1 MMLKGYRFFVFCLL
15 IFLSCSK
22 EEDKPT
28 PEIDIDK
35 PEVDTSVT
43 NENIE
48 GTWYVYAGEYMDR
61 FIQAP
66 PRYTVCGYD
75 YLVFSNNGLYKE
87 VLYSNNDCIPER
99 ESANWVLEN
108 GIITISNSQGEKEEL
123 PVIEFQSTELVVDFQ
138 YDIDNDGNED
148 SIKAYLR
155 PYDPLS
161 NNHIANSFVR
171 DLDETELLKFNWKVE
186 TDIDSFSSYEVYRS
200 VDGTCTKEGATL
212 LTEIND
218 INNSTYVDFDPP
230 ATQNNLCYFLKV
242 YSDDGLVGESELLS
256 VNPKE
261 LTMNG
266 ALNLINASLDGEHI
280 FLDWSEY
287 NNPYFSHYEIVYA
300 NTDGNNLLF
309 HEEDSIISI
318 DSFEETSFLD
328 IDPPYIENP
337 FFAIYAYNIFGT
349 KVVSNYEEV
358 IFRRKELTGPI
369 WLSHIE
375 IDVDEA
381 SVYLHGVSSIPEW
394 SNYGVNAILRIDYNE
409 SLLRSTT
416 NNEVYVAGEFPF
428 RKPFNFPEGK
438 ELVTN
443 GRSNLHFLDPIS
455 LTENFSFGSFYL
467 YEEFDLGGI
476 VDYTYTANGF
486 LVVIDATNIFVFQ
499 RNGEELILLDKEIH
513 YETHQGDNLERIL
526 QVNDNEIMVGHKNEE
541 QSILFKVD
549 ENGLLQN
556 KRVISIPLSS
566 SYIAKYKNTSFY
578 SDSNNTLIN
587 YGDRTLYSTISFQA
601 EVQMPDELF
610 ALGLDKNS
618 DYIFASTND
627 PDWYGSDAKTQ
638 YLKREILLFDT
649 ETNQIESIKTKGYPI
664 WVFQNDFGETF
675 SISIPENQII
685 TEFDV
690 FVEKIEMP

>member
-28 PEIDIDK
+28 SEIDIDK

-43 NENIE
+43 SEDIE
-48 GTWYVYAGEYMDR
+48 GAWYVFAGEYMDR
-61 FIQAP
+61 FIQVA

-75 YLVFSNNGLYKE
+75 YLVFSNNGVYKE

-123 PVIEFQSTELVVDFQ
+123 PVIEFQSTELVVNFQ

-186 TDIDSFSSYEVYRS
+186 PDIDSFSSYEVYRS

-218 INNSTYVDFDPP
+218 INNSTYIDFDPP

-242 YSDDGLVGESELLS
+242 YSDDGLVGESELLT

-261 LTMNG
+261 LIMNG

-300 NTDGNNLLF
+300 NTDGSNLLF

-318 DSFEETSFLD
+318 DSSEETSFLD
-328 IDPPYIENP
+328 TNPPYIENP

-349 KVVSNYEEV
+349 NVVSNYEQV
-358 IFRRKELTGPI
+358 TFRRKELTGPI
-369 WLSHIE
+369 WLNHIE
-375 IDVDEA
+375 IDVNEG
-381 SVYLHGVSSIPEW
+381 SVYLHGLSSIPDW
-394 SNYGVNAILRIDYNE
+394 SSYDVYAVLRMDYNE
-409 SLLRSTT
+409 SLLMSTT
-416 NNEVYVAGEFPF
+416 SNQVYAAGAFPF
-428 RKPFNFPEGK
+428 RKGFDFPGVK

-443 GRSNLHFLDPIS
+443 GQSNLYFLDPIS

-467 YEEFDLGGI
+467 NEEFGLSGI
-476 VDYTYTANGF
+476 IDYTYTDNGF
-486 LVVIDATNIFVFQ
+486 LVIINASDIFVFQ
-499 RNGEELILLDKEIH
+499 RMGQELILLDKQIH
-513 YETHQGDNLERIL
+513 YENHHGDNLERLL
-526 QVNDNEIMVGHKNEE
+526 QVNENEIIIGHKNEPN
-541 QSILFKVD
+541 SILFKVD
-549 ENGLLQN
+549 QNGLLQN
-556 KRVISIPLSS
+556 KRVISIPFSS

-578 SDSNNTLIN
+578 SESNNSLIN
-587 YGDRTLYSTISFQA
+587 YGDGTLYSTLSFQA

-610 ALGLDKNS
+610 ALGLGQNS
-618 DYIFASTND
+618 NYIFASTND
-627 PDWYGSDAKTQ
+627 PDWFGSDVKTQ
-638 YLKREILLFDT
+638 FLKREVLLFDI
-649 ETNQIESIKTKGYPI
+649 ETSQITAIKTKGYPI
-664 WVFQNDFGETF
+664 WVFENNLGEVF